1 MIGQA
6 SMADTVKLP
15 SPDAVTTDVDTVQV
29 YQPKH
34 PRLTA
39 AVLTITLGMLGAHR
53 LYLGA
58 KPWVPIFY
66 VVSVGGVFFYSSAA
80 RFDCDS
86 LTQRH
91 HTLLQQQQDF
101 NVVEVIT

>member
-66 VVSVGGVFFYSSAA
+66 VVSVGGVFFI
-80 RFDCDS
+80 
-86 LTQRH
+86 LP
-91 HTLLQQQQDF
+91 LLDLIAILSHKD
-101 NVVEVIT
+101 ITPYYNNNKILMWLK